1 MGGEVASPEPGSWHP
16 GLVSQ
21 AGGKHEPI
29 RPQKDVRGFGLL
41 VATSALPVASR
52 GRRGIIEQH
61 FLLALWG

>member
-52 GRRGIIEQH
+52 EQH